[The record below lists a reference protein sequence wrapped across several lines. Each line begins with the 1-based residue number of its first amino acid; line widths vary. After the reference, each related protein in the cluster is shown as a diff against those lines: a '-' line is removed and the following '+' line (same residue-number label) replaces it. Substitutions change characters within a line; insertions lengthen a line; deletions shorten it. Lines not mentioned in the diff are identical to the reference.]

1 VAAQRPHE
9 GAGAHRRDWRLGRV
23 HRLRFARFG
32 PRALLGLARG
42 AARLSARLALKE
54 RPALVLALALLASVG
69 DAALSLLPLSA
80 AAAAPASGFAPAFS
94 SPAVLAS
101 VALDSAGSALAR
113 FRCPSLSDLKSVSYQ
128 PEPLRRKT
136 GADIRRLKPL
146 LPQDGHFFRG
156 LSLIF
161 WR

>member
-42 AARLSARLALKE
+42 AARLSARLAFKE

-69 DAALSLLPLSA
+69 DAALSLLLLS
-80 AAAAPASGFAPAFS
+80 AAAPASGFAPAFS
-94 SPAVLAS
+94 SPAGLAS
-101 VALDSAGSALAR
+101 AALDSAGSALAR

-128 PEPLRRKT
+128 PEP
-136 GADIRRLKPL
+136 
-146 LPQDGHFFRG
+146 
-156 LSLIF
+156 
-161 WR
+161 